1 MNSMTSGELEGCKLW
16 SSLLLL
22 STCSTMLAS
31 MESENN
37 LKAVNNTLSKTNK
50 IFVKN
55 LKYLFKTHETLIARF

>member
-1 MNSMTSGELEGCKLW
+1 MNSMTSGELESCKLC

-22 STCSTMLAS
+22 STSSTMLVS

-37 LKAVNNTLSKTNK
+37 HKAVDNILSKTNK

-55 LKYLFKTHETLIARF
+55 LKYLFKTHETLIAKF